1 MSTDLAVDRA
11 TEVAERL
18 RAVPAPR
25 PVMTRAIERSL
36 TERQRDLLD
45 QLGDLFDG
53 GFAHLTMAD
62 IAARL
67 NCSLRTLYSLAPS
80 RDELVLTVVD
90 RNLWKVGRSAM
101 GAVET
106 DMAPLEAITTYLRT
120 ANVAVA
126 NTTEAFARDLEAVP
140 AAQRLSDDHSAYLVA
155 VTRGLLDRAV
165 EQGDIDDVDTAALAR
180 GMAGVGRDFSRA
192 EVVTTLRTSPK
203 QAADQALEVI
213 LRGLTAPGG
222 EQGP

>member
-1 MSTDLAVDRA
+1 MTTDLAMDRA
-11 TEVAERL
+11 TEVADRL

-25 PVMTRAIERSL
+25 PVMTRATERGL

-62 IAARL
+62 IAAHL

-90 RNLWKVGRSAM
+90 RNLWRVGRSAM

-106 DMAPLEAITTYLRT
+106 DMVPLEAITTYLRT

-126 NTTEAFARDLEAVP
+126 NTTEAFARDLETVP

-155 VTRGLLDRAV
+155 VTRTLLDLAV
-165 EQGDIDDVDTAALAR
+165 ERGDIATTDTAAVAR
-180 GMAGVGRDFSRA
+180 VVAGLGALFVLPENLEAIES
-192 EVVTTLRTSPK
+192 TPK
-203 QAADQALEVI
+203 EAADAMVDVI
-213 LRGLTAPGG
+213 LRGLTAGR
-222 EQGP
+222 

>member
-1 MSTDLAVDRA
+1 MTTDLAMDRA
-11 TEVAERL
+11 TEVADRL

-25 PVMTRAIERSL
+25 PVMTRATERGL

-62 IAARL
+62 IAAHL

-106 DMAPLEAITTYLRT
+106 DMVPLEAITTYLRA

-140 AAQRLSDDHSAYLVA
+140 AAQLLSDDHSAYLVA
-155 VTRGLLDRAV
+155 VTRCLLDMAV

-180 GMAGVGRDFSRA
+180 VMAGWA
-192 EVVTTLRTSPK
+192 ETSP
-203 QAADQALEVI
+203 E
-213 LRGLTAPGG
+213 LRL
-222 EQGP
+222 

>member
-1 MSTDLAVDRA
+1 MTTDLAMDRA
-11 TEVAERL
+11 AEVADRL

-25 PVMTRAIERSL
+25 PVMTRVTERGL

-62 IAARL
+62 IAAHL

-106 DMAPLEAITTYLRT
+106 DMVPLEAITTYLRT

-126 NTTEAFARDLEAVP
+126 NTTEAFARDLETVP
-140 AAQRLSDDHSAYLVA
+140 AAQRLSDDHSAYLWPSPA
-155 VTRGLLDRAV
+155 ACWTWPWNRA
-165 EQGDIDDVDTAALAR
+165 T
-180 GMAGVGRDFSRA
+180 S
-192 EVVTTLRTSPK
+192 TT
-203 QAADQALEVI
+203 
-213 LRGLTAPGG
+213 
-222 EQGP
+222 